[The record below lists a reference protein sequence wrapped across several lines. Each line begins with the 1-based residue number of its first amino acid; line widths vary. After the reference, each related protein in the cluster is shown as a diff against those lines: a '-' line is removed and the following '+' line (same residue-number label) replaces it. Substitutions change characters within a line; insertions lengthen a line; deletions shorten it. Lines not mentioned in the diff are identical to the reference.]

1 MEKQTLWTKN
11 FCLLTFASILGAVG
25 GIAGGYA
32 MGFLVYDETGST
44 LATGLLVAIRVIPQ
58 FLLPILIA
66 PWMDRLPR
74 KPFLVY
80 GDFLAGIL
88 YALCGL
94 YLSKYPFSYIGYL
107 VFSLV
112 LSSIGAMDSLAYSS
126 IYPQVIPK
134 GFEEKG
140 YSFSG
145 MLYPVMSV
153 LIMPAAA
160 LLMDTIGTANVL
172 LIQSVLSIVAAILEN
187 AISIAPDK
195 QETRKIQTI
204 SQWYH
209 DLLDGFRYIK
219 GERGLLSIYAYMAV
233 TNGAATGYGPVLTAF
248 FRTAPGYT
256 AMMYSLFSVA
266 EFTGRTLGG
275 IIHYHVKIPEKKRF
289 GFAFVVYQVYEWLDA
304 ILLWIPYPLM
314 LVNRGICG
322 FLGINSATL
331 REAAVQRYIPDE
343 YRARVNA
350 FQEATISAV
359 GSVLAVAVGS
369 LGEVLGNRGALTVTA
384 LFCILFCWLTIWR
397 NRAEVNKVYE
407 ATK

>member
-74 KPFLVY
+74 TPFLVY

-94 YLSKYPFSYIGYL
+94 YLRKYPFSYIGYL

-140 YSFSG
+140 YSISG

-153 LIMPAAA
+153 LIMPVAA

-195 QETRKIQTI
+195 QETRKIQTV

-331 REAAVQRYIPDE
+331 REVAVQRYIPDE

-350 FQEATISAV
+350 FQEATINAARSI
-359 GSVLAVAVGS
+359 LAVAVGS

>member
-94 YLSKYPFSYIGYL
+94 YLRKYPFSYIGYL

-350 FQEATISAV
+350 FQEATINAARSI
-359 GSVLAVAVGS
+359 LAVAVGS

>member
-187 AISIAPDK
+187 AIPIAPDK

>member
-94 YLSKYPFSYIGYL
+94 YLRKYPFSYIGYL

-289 GFAFVVYQVYEWLDA
+289 GFAFVVYQVYEWWDA

-350 FQEATISAV
+350 FQEATINAARSI
-359 GSVLAVAVGS
+359 LAVAVGS